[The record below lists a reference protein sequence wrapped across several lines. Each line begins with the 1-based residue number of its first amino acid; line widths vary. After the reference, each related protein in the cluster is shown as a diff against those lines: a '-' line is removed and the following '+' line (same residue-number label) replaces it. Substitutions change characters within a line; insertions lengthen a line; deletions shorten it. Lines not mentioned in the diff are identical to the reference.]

1 MANRLRTLQDRRA
14 ALIKGNEAILAAT
27 EESPDSPDASGGAST
42 AVFREM
48 TDDEKT
54 IYAANEKEL
63 VGVIERIGIEEK
75 HQAAQA
81 NLTPIKVGDHGR
93 ADEGSTH
100 ITVTSA
106 AKDDPKRGFKSSRD
120 FLLSVLDAGTKG
132 FVDDERLRPLATA
145 GSDEA
150 GGYADPVGGYLLPS
164 SFSPN
169 LLSLA
174 AEEDPLAGLTTS
186 VPMETAVVE
195 IPARVDKNHSSS
207 VSGGLRVYRRAET
220 DTVTPSK
227 MAFEQVTLQANNL
240 FGAAF
245 ATEELLA
252 RSPISFVALLE
263 AGFRDEFASKLTD
276 ERLNGTG
283 VGMFEGVLTSPCLI
297 AQPKE
302 TGQVADTIVY
312 ENVINIRSRCWR
324 YSQAIWLA
332 NHDTLPQLMKMTID
346 VGTGGLPVW
355 QPSAREDAPDL
366 LLGRPIFFTESCETV
381 GDQGDILLGVWSQ
394 YLEGLLTPSQSADSI
409 HVRFLNHERT
419 FKFWLENDG
428 RCWWR
433 SALTP
438 KNSTTT
444 LSPFVTLEA
453 R

>member
-1 MANRLRTLQDRRA
+1 MANRLRTLQDRKA
-14 ALIKGNEAILAAT
+14 ALVKDMEAILAENEDLTDEQQETYDSNET
-27 EESPDSPDASGGAST
+27 ELDSFNTKITREERLQSHQNSLQPI
-42 AVFREM
+42 AV
-48 TDDEKT
+48 
-54 IYAANEKEL
+54 AN
-63 VGVIERIGIEEK
+63 
-75 HQAAQA
+75 
-81 NLTPIKVGDHGR
+81 HGR
-93 ADEGSTH
+93 TEEGSTH
-100 ITVTSA
+100 ITVTDA
-106 AKDDPKRGFKSSRD
+106 AKDDPKRGFKSSRE

-132 FVDDERLRPLATA
+132 VVDDERLRPLATA

-164 SFSPN
+164 TFSPN
-169 LLSLA
+169 LLSLT

-220 DTVTPSK
+220 DNVTPSK
-227 MAFEQVTLQANNL
+227 MAFEQVTLRANNL

-245 ATEELLA
+245 ATEELLS
-252 RSPISFVALLE
+252 RSPISFVTLLE
-263 AGFRDEFASKLTD
+263 AGFRDEFASKLMD

-297 AQPKE
+297 AQGEEP
-302 TGQVADTIVY
+302 GQAADTIVY
-312 ENVINIRSRCWR
+312 ENVINMRSRCWR

-346 VGTGGLPVW
+346 VGTGGAPVW

-366 LLGRPIFFTESCETV
+366 LLGRPIFFHEACETV

-394 YLEGLLTPSQSADSI
+394 YLEGLLTPAQSADSV
-409 HVRFLNHERT
+409 HVRFLNHERA

-453 R
+453 RT